1 MLNCNT
7 FYISPDLRIIRQ
19 EGWFGSDFEKVK
31 GTKKFNREFSNFI
44 HDKTTYIFHQEKGPA
59 LYGNYKH
66 WYLGRLVASADE
78 LGLPHKQVIIEC
90 PEPAIK
96 DFVESN
102 SDLGTI
108 VFNHNSMLDPRLYTI
123 STHKNFDAIINSRPV
138 LFKNLHLSNG
148 VENLAFI
155 KGPGSEYDYMH
166 REYSFM
172 NPVPDLGPK
181 KVSELCAQSHCGLIL
196 SYAEGSCYSSTEYL
210 LSGIPVVSMQSVGG
224 RDIWYDDYNSIVID
238 PADKTDAEL
247 TDEVSSAVSIM
258 KEKNLDPEIIRTNA
272 IKLQQEQ
279 LSTFKDKLQSIF
291 DKHNEEVDA
300 AELFERQFFQKFFYT
315 PWDGPMQLPDIK
327 RQLDDVEYTH
337 IRERQKAYGY

>member
-1 MLNCNT
+1 MSYNCNT
-7 FYISPDLRIIRQ
+7 FYISPDLRMVRQ
-19 EGWFGSDFEKVK
+19 EGWFGGDRI
-31 GTKKFNREFSNFI
+31 NDDLRNFI
-44 HDKTTYIFHQEKGPA
+44 CDKPTYIFHQEKGPQ
-59 LYGNYKH
+59 LYKDSFKH
-66 WYLGRLVASADE
+66 KYLNRLVRNADK
-78 LGLPHKQVIIEC
+78 LGLPHEQVIIEC

-102 SDLGTI
+102 SDLGAI
-108 VFNHNSMLDPRLYTI
+108 VLNHNSLLDPRLYIT
-123 STHKNFDAIINSRPV
+123 SSQKNFDAIVNSRPV

-155 KGPGSEYDYMH
+155 KGAGSEYDHTH
-166 REYSFM
+166 REYSFI
-172 NPVPDLGPK
+172 NPVPNLGPK
-181 KVSELCAQSHCGLIL
+181 KVSELCAQSYCGLIL

-238 PADKTDAEL
+238 PTDKTDAEL

-272 IKLQQEQ
+272 IKLQQEH
-279 LSTFKDKLQSIF
+279 LATFKNKLQSIF

-327 RQLDDVEYTH
+327 RQLADVEYTH